1 MQKLRWTTALL
12 FVTAAFDS
20 RADEKPLPQA
30 WEYAAAM
37 KKVIAKS
44 KGRPGVVIHVGDSIT
59 YANPYG
65 QWARSG
71 EGRSD
76 DDRAALK
83 WMHTGADDDTDGWY
97 LARNDHPDGGR
108 SNTACS
114 GLRADELLAGGR
126 NKMPPLAKLLEMYQ
140 PQVVVL
146 MIGTNDAADGRMVAN
161 YQADVDKA
169 VEKIL
174 AAGAVC
180 ILSTIPPYP
189 GKMAVVKDYNEALRK
204 LAKARQLPLIDFEQ
218 EILSRRPNDWDGTL
232 LMKGDAHPSAEQG
245 NTKPTSAPTADNL
258 RNSGYLL
265 RGWLSVKKIAEVKQA
280 VFDSTEK

>member
-1 MQKLRWTTALL
+1 MQKLRWPTAFL
-12 FVTAAFDS
+12 FVVAACAS
-20 RADEKPLPQA
+20 AADEKPLPQA

-37 KKVIAKS
+37 KKVAAKS

-59 YANPYG
+59 YANPYS

-71 EGRSD
+71 EGRTD
-76 DDRAALK
+76 DDRVALK
-83 WMHTGADDDTDGWY
+83 WMHAGADDDTDGWY
-97 LARNDHPDGGR
+97 LARYDHPDGGR

-126 NKMPPLAKLLEMYQ
+126 SKMPPLAKLLETYQ

-146 MIGTNDAADGRMVAN
+146 MIGTNDASDGRTVADF
-161 YQADVDKA
+161 QADVDRA

-180 ILSTIPPYP
+180 ILSTIPPHP
-189 GKMAVVKDYNEALRK
+189 GKMPVVKDYNEALRK

-218 EILSRRPNDWDGTL
+218 EILSRRPNDWNGTL
-232 LMKGDAHPSAEQG
+232 LVKGDAHPSAEQG
-245 NTKPTSAPTADNL
+245 GTKPTSAPSAENL

-265 RGWLSVKKIAEVKQA
+265 RGWLSVKKIAEVKRT
-280 VFDSTEK
+280 VFDSSEK

>member
-1 MQKLRWTTALL
+1 MTKLKWPAAFL
-12 FVTAAFDS
+12 FVAAACAS
-20 RADEKPLPQA
+20 AADEKLLPQA
-30 WEYAAAM
+30 WEYAGAM
-37 KKVIAKS
+37 KKVVAKS

-59 YANPYG
+59 YANPYS

-71 EGRSD
+71 EGRTD
-76 DDRAALK
+76 DDRTALK
-83 WMHTGADDDTDGWY
+83 WMHAGADDDNDGWY
-97 LARNDHPDGGR
+97 LARHDHPDGGR
-108 SNTACS
+108 SDTACS

-146 MIGTNDAADGRMVAN
+146 MIGTNDAAAGRKVAD
-161 YQADVDKA
+161 YQADVGKA

-174 AAGAVC
+174 DAGVVC

-189 GKMAVVKDYNEALRK
+189 GKMAEIREYNEALRK

-232 LMKGDAHPSAEQG
+232 LMKSDAHPSAEQG
-245 NTKPTSAPTADNL
+245 GTKPTSAPSAENL

-280 VFDSTEK
+280 VFDSSEK